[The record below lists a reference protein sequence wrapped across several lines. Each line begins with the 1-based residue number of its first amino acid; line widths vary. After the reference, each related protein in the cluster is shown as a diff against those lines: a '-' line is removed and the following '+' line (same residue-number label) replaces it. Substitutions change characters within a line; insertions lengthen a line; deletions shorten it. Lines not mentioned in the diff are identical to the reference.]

1 MSTSWLLIT
10 FKLFDWP
17 PIRNWFGVNAYES
30 LTLSLAL
37 VENVY
42 MVPSVNYLSLTILFS
57 ALFVFF
63 TIESIALDIQ
73 ELYGELDFISIF
85 NGRFNFY
92 LNLVGV
98 NFFKETLSSRLALMK
113 VLPFSLQSKFRSFL
127 CAQNWRKAK
136 IKQSV
141 DKLFTNSKWATMMG
155 RPVKSVVFG
164 ESCHWSYRSILLC
177 DYWTKIIFFRVVECW
192 FSNVDPKHSNYL

>member
-30 LTLSLAL
+30 LTLLLAL

-141 DKLFTNSKWATMMG
+141 DKLFTNSKQTTMMN
-155 RPVKSVVFG
+155 RHVKSPTQRSASHVLVFQYYFVTTG
-164 ESCHWSYRSILLC
+164 L
-177 DYWTKIIFFRVVECW
+177 K
-192 FSNVDPKHSNYL
+192 